1 MISVDLQ
8 KLMKNENMSRYELA
22 VATAKRTREI
32 VDEANEEG
40 KTIAAK
46 PVSIAVEE
54 YEKGMW
60 EIKRNY

>member
-32 VDEANEEG
+32 VEEANEEG
-40 KTIAAK
+40 KTIAVK

-60 EIKRNY
+60 EIRRKY

>member
-1 MISVDLQ
+1 MISVNLN
-8 KLMKNENMSRYELA
+8 KLMQDPNMSRYELA

-40 KTIAAK
+40 KTVSEK

-54 YEKGMW
+54 YEKGLW
-60 EIKRNY
+60 KIKRNV

>member
-40 KTIAAK
+40 KTIAVK

>member
-8 KLMKNENMSRYELA
+8 NLMKNENMSRYELA

-40 KTIAAK
+40 KTIAVK

-60 EIKRNY
+60 EIKRKY